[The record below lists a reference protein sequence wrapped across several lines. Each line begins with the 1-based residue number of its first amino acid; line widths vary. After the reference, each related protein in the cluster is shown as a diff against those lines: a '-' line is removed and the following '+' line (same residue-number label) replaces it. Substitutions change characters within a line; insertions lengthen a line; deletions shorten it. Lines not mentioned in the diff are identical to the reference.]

1 MSGCRVPRGG
11 GLVHLAGFVYCLRCW
26 RGNQPLF
33 FSFSRSAEFAVGLCT
48 RDSWTGHNIMAQTLI
63 QLAVQQSIS
72 GGRVQV
78 ISAIGNLV
86 LLQSADE
93 VWDNFP
99 TLLKRVAEILAG
111 HRLAA
116 WVQSD
121 TKGFNGSAE
130 LLLLR
135 SA

>member
-1 MSGCRVPRGG
+1 MP
-11 GLVHLAGFVYCLRCW
+11 
-26 RGNQPLF
+26 
-33 FSFSRSAEFAVGLCT
+33 
-48 RDSWTGHNIMAQTLI
+48 QTLI

-86 LLQSADE
+86 LLLQSADE
-93 VWDNFP
+93 LWDSFP
-99 TLLKRVAEILAG
+99 TLLKRVAEILGG
-111 HRLAA
+111 HRLVA